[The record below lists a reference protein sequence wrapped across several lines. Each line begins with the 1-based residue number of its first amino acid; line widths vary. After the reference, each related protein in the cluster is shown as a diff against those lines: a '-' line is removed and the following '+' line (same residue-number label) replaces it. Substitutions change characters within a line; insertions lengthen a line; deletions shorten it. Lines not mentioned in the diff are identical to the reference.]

1 MTPDSLAQGGLVLP
15 SLEDTQLPS
24 PCLPHLGKGQGKG
37 QGSLLSRTSQQA
49 ARVTKLIG
57 AMAGA
62 AS

>member
-24 PCLPHLGKGQGKG
+24 PCLPHLDKG

-49 ARVTKLIG
+49 ARVTKLMG
-57 AMAGA
+57 GMAGA